1 MQHPFGV
8 ATVTLGIAQAHDKWA
23 ATQSQDR
30 CVGLV
35 LHASESDAGL
45 APITKADVVGCV
57 DSCVL
62 LLVAESKAAIAMLES
77 AQAQLRGWLHSKTQA
92 LDDGTLVD
100 FALFDAAI
108 LSIEERLPQ
117 SGAQG
122 QAHLLHASR
131 LLAES
136 VYAKT

>member
-1 MQHPFGV
+1 M
-8 ATVTLGIAQAHDKWA
+8 TLGISQTHDKWA
-23 ATQSQDR
+23 TTQSQDR
-30 CVGLV
+30 RANLLPHGP
-35 LHASESDAGL
+35 ADAGL
-45 APITKADVVGCV
+45 APITKADFVGCV
-57 DSCVL
+57 DRCVR
-62 LLVAESKAAIAMLES
+62 LLVAESKVAIAMLES

-92 LDDGTLVD
+92 LDEGTLVD

-108 LSIEERLPQ
+108 LSIEERWPQ